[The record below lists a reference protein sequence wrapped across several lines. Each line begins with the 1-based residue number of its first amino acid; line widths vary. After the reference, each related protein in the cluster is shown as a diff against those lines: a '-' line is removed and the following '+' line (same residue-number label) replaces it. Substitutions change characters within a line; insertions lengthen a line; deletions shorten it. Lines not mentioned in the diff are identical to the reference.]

1 MQLNSGIDKVR
12 PYNSDTTVTKK
23 EAESSASFLLFAHVL
38 ILLGH
43 MYNPHSTKIKYPE
56 NTDAHYLVVKK
67 NDGTVFDEN
76 YPYINRSKGFKFKQ
90 FWVRVLLTIIVF
102 PMTIPYMGLRIKNRK
117 ILKQYKDQLKDGAIT
132 VSNHVHMWDYIAVMK
147 AIRYRK
153 PHVLVWAPNVRGE
166 SGPLVRLVGGIP
178 IPDVDLGGKVAFNKA
193 VDDSLER
200 GEFLQIYA
208 EGSMWEC
215 YPYIRPFKL
224 GAASLACRHN
234 KPILPIGF
242 SFRKPSWIRKN
253 IFKQEVAVT
262 LTVGEPIFP
271 DENLGEQ
278 ERRIDLTTR
287 VHNAVCLLAGIEPKD
302 NPYPPIFNHSKRAY
316 IK

>member
-1 MQLNSGIDKVR
+1 MFYD
-12 PYNSDTTVTKK
+12 
-23 EAESSASFLLFAHVL
+23 
-38 ILLGH
+38 
-43 MYNPHSTKIKYPE
+43 PHSTKYKYPE
-56 NTDAHYLVVKK
+56 NTDGHYLEVKK
-67 NDGTVFDEN
+67 DNGMVFDGN
-76 YPYINRSKGFKFKQ
+76 YPYIDRSAGFKFKQ
-90 FWVRVLLTIIVF
+90 FWTRLLLNLIVF
-102 PMTIPYMGLRIKNRK
+102 PMCPAYMGLRIKNRK
-117 ILKQYKDQLKDGAIT
+117 NLKKYKDQLKGGAIT
-132 VSNHVHMWDYIAVMK
+132 VSNHIHMWDYIAIMK
-147 AIRYRK
+147 AIRHRK
-153 PHVLVWAPNVRGE
+153 PHVIVWAPNVRGKD
-166 SGPLVRLVGGIP
+166 GPLVRMVGGVP
-178 IPDVDLGGKVAFNKA
+178 IPDGDLAGKVAFNKA
-193 VDDSLER
+193 IDDSLER

-262 LTVGEPIFP
+262 LTMGEPIFP
-271 DENLGEQ
+271 DESLPDQ

-287 VHNAVCLLAGIEPKD
+287 VHNSVCLLAGIEPKD
-302 NPYPPIFNHSKRAY
+302 NPYGPIFNNSKRVD

>member
-1 MQLNSGIDKVR
+1 
-12 PYNSDTTVTKK
+12 
-23 EAESSASFLLFAHVL
+23 
-38 ILLGH
+38 
-43 MYNPHSTKIKYPE
+43 MYDPHSTKYNYPE
-56 NTDAHYLVVKK
+56 YTDGHYLEVKK
-67 NDGTVFDEN
+67 DNGMVFDGN
-76 YPYINRSKGFKFKQ
+76 YPYIDRSAGFKFKQ
-90 FWVRVLLTIIVF
+90 WWTRLLLNIIVF
-102 PMTIPYMGLRIKNRK
+102 PMCPAYMGLKIKNRK
-117 ILKQYKDQLKDGAIT
+117 NLKKYKDQLKGGAIT
-132 VSNHVHMWDYIAVMK
+132 VSNHIHMWDYIAIMK
-147 AIRYRK
+147 AIRHRK
-153 PHVLVWAPNVRGE
+153 PHVIVWAPNVRGKD
-166 SGPLVRLVGGIP
+166 GPLVRMVGGVP
-178 IPDVDLGGKVAFNKA
+178 IPDGDLAGKVAFNKA
-193 VDDSLER
+193 IDDSIER
-200 GEFLQIYA
+200 GEFLQVYA

-302 NPYPPIFNHSKRAY
+302 NPYPPIFNHSKRVD